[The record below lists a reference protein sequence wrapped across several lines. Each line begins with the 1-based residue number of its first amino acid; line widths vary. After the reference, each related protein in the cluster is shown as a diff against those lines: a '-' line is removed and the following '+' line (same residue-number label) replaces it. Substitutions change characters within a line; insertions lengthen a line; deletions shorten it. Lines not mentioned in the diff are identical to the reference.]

1 MIGLYPD
8 QETAPDTVFRDAMML
23 ALMGFV
29 IISLILLLNFHPEAK
44 ESTLEPPGNVIVE
57 ITWPP
62 DLNSDVDLW
71 VRAPGDV
78 PVGYSNKGSKWF
90 NLLRDDLGRDQDPS
104 GINYEV
110 SYSRGIAAGEYVV
123 NLHLYRNLARVAEI
137 PVRVLVSV
145 KRESSVAA
153 QQLVVADAVLRKQ
166 GEEITVLRFRLSAE
180 GSLIPGSVH
189 SRYKSLRHAG
199 SGYQ

>member
-1 MIGLYPD
+1 MIGLQPNRD
-8 QETAPDTVFRDAMML
+8 SAADTVFRDAMML

-29 IISLILLLNFHPEAK
+29 IISLILLVNFQPEAK
-44 ESTLEPPGNVIVE
+44 ESTVEPPGNVIVE

-110 SYSRGIAAGEYVV
+110 AYSRGIAAGEYVV

-153 QQLVVADAVLRKQ
+153 RLLVETDAVLRKQ
-166 GEEITVLRFRLSAE
+166 GEEITVLRFRLSDE

-189 SRYKSLRHAG
+189 SRYTPLRHAG